1 MLGRRRDRL
10 GAGEQC
16 CVAFGGAA
24 PLPSHEQQGQRRD
37 RDGHGRQQQPEACAA
52 RVTGG
57 GLFSGGHRRAGGH
70 GRLRCS
76 GLRCS
81 GLGRGGRRNG
91 GWCGRRGLGSRCRRL
106 VAGGAIAEHDDAFFR
121 PDCLHRAAGLARWI
135 GAVDNVGT
143 WRVACRG
150 CLRQGACVQHGISP
164 VRKASVHGT
173 LRLVQRGA
181 MLPPT
186 LHRQHAKWRGART
199 RRWESVS
206 RAPAHAAPV
215 GAGAGRPPPGRP
227 RREGDLLR
235 TIVAVAPSPRRAM
248 RVVHTVSRTAD
259 MKAPPPVSPLG
270 SQRVDRSA
278 SIAVSFAHV
287 AALGSLQ
294 RPLLQLLS
302 SRGSRLRS
310 SRSPN
315 IEARHDPHDRKRRGF
330 SQPKILRF
338 VIIAAGTTRASC

>member
-52 RVTGG
+52 RGAGG
-57 GLFSGGHRRAGGH
+57 GLCWSRHRSARGH
-70 GRLRCS
+70 G
-76 GLRCS
+76 
-81 GLGRGGRRNG
+81 GLGRGGRGCG
-91 GWCGRRGLGSRCRRL
+91 GRRDGCGCGRRGLGSRCRRL

-121 PDCLHRAAGLARWI
+121 PDCLHGPERLAWRS

-150 CLRQGACVQHGISP
+150 CLRQGSCVQHGISP

-215 GAGAGRPPPGRP
+215 GAGAGRPAPGRP

-248 RVVHTVSRTAD
+248 RVVHTVSGTAD